1 MRETVFPR
9 AVVPS
14 GGDQGAEAPQV
25 VAPSGGIAVSR
36 AQFPVLVALG
46 VLGLVALPAVAATVD
61 VSISGFVFAPS
72 SVTLAV
78 GDFVKW
84 TNGDGAPH
92 TATSL
97 ASPVRFGTPTLSNGQ
112 TSTIVFG
119 TQGTFPYKCVIHPSM
134 RGMVQVGA
142 NTAPSLSGLTLAG
155 VPLVNGMT
163 VAGTVS
169 FGGVVS
175 DAEGPDGWALA
186 KVDGATLLGG
196 VSGLGFE
203 TDASGAIQGLAWST
217 TSFSNGPHTVVV
229 VASDGILTATS
240 ASFTV
245 TVENDVRPD
254 FRINSVSAVGT
265 VDKTITV
272 RVQNFGFGPAPA
284 SSVQFAFYDPDGV
297 RQVIG
302 SSPLRALAKNPDQAD
317 VSIVWSTAGK
327 LGTWRIEAVVDP
339 ADAIDEKDD
348 TNNVR
353 GSTTTILVAGEP
365 VDLLADLPVP

>member
-1 MRETVFPR
+1 MSKSHFPT
-9 AVVPS
+9 P
-14 GGDQGAEAPQV
+14 
-25 VAPSGGIAVSR
+25 
-36 AQFPVLVALG
+36 VALG
-46 VLGLVALPAVAATVD
+46 VLALVALPAVAATVN
-61 VSISGFVFAPS
+61 VSMSGLAFAPS

-78 GDFVKW
+78 GDSVKW
-84 TNGDGAPH
+84 TNSDGVPH

-97 ASPVRFGTPTLSNGQ
+97 ASPVRFGTPTLNNGQ
-112 TSTIVFG
+112 TNTIPFG
-119 TQGTFPYKCVIHPSM
+119 TQGTYPYKCVIHPSM
-134 RGMVQVGA
+134 RGTVQVGA

-163 VAGTVS
+163 VAGTVA

-196 VSGLGFE
+196 VAGLGME
-203 TDASGAIQGLAWST
+203 ADAAGAFTGVVWAT

-229 VASDGILTATS
+229 VASDGLLTATS

-245 TVENDVRPD
+245 MVDNDLRPD

-272 RVQNFGFGPAPA
+272 RVQNFGLGPAPA

-339 ADAIDEKDD
+339 ADTIDERDD

-353 GSTTTILVAGEP
+353 GSTTQILAAGEP
-365 VDLLADLPVP
+365 VDLLAGLPVP